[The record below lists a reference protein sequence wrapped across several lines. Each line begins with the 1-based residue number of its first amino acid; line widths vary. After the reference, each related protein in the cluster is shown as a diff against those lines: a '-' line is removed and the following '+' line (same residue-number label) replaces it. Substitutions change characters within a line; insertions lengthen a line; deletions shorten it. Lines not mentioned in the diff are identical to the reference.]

1 MSSRD
6 ITLRELGS
14 HFKDIAEWAVDADE
28 FEVRIVNEE
37 MGKLRRH
44 LQTMKIVQEATK
56 LPDLMEDMELITD
69 A

>member
-6 ITLRELGS
+6 ITLKELGS

-37 MGKLRRH
+37 MGKLMTH
-44 LQTMKIVQEATK
+44 LRTMKIVQEATK
-56 LPDLMEDMELITD
+56 LPDLMDDAELKID